1 MRLARIASAL
11 LLGVSLVACGGEAA
25 GSPLPLEQRVVG
37 AAEAPGS
44 EPDPVET
51 QVTVH
56 GLDELEEEFEGGPA
70 YEEDLQEISEA
81 GFVSAVIDTRFFPSE
96 PGGEHAPGIPH
107 VFSAVYE
114 FESEA
119 GANAAVQVAHR
130 IALRPCPETCA
141 YEITE
146 FDPDV
151 AGADATGVQA
161 IATQE
166 SIDAIGDD
174 NIHPDARYSVF
185 FADGP
190 LVYEVTI
197 FGPPGEVTE
206 QQVEDIASALYER
219 VNDAPLPEGS

>member
-1 MRLARIASAL
+1 MRRASIASAFVVMVL
-11 LLGVSLVACGGEAA
+11 LVACAGEAA
-25 GSPLPLEQRVVG
+25 TSPLPLDQRVVG

-51 QVTVH
+51 PVTLN
-56 GLDELEEEFEGGPA
+56 GLDELEAEFEGGPV
-70 YEEDLQEISEA
+70 YEEDLQAIGEA

-96 PGGEHAPGIPH
+96 PGGEHAPGTPH
-107 VFSAVYE
+107 VFTSVFE
-114 FESEA
+114 FESDA
-119 GANAAVQVAHR
+119 GASEAVEVAHR

-141 YEITE
+141 YEIAE
-146 FDPDV
+146 FDP
-151 AGADATGVQA
+151 GLADATGVQA

-166 SIDAIGDD
+166 SITRIGDD
-174 NIHPDARYSVF
+174 IQPDARYSVF

-197 FGPPGEVTE
+197 FGPPDDVTE

-219 VNDAPLPEGS
+219 VNGVPLP